1 MALPSDPFMLL
12 SYVNMKLRDGDY
24 ESLADFCASEGIEES
39 ELKSRLG
46 SAGFEYLPEIR
57 QFR

>member
-1 MALPSDPFMLL
+1 MAIPEDPYMLL

-24 ESLADFCASEGIEES
+24 ESLEDLCES
-39 ELKSRLG
+39 LNCNAEDIKNKLH
-46 SAGFEYLPEIR
+46 SAGFDYIEAAK